1 MRQTVSSLTQSRFY
15 SPVFNAAVF
24 DGPIRIY
31 FSQSQESE
39 ALRVYFQLQEKLADI
54 YHDAKKIVKE
64 SGRNVFIMLYPNSE
78 TFDLSFSPSQGSI
91 QESIVS
97 ETLGDDFVLGVRG
110 PVGELE
116 FVRIQE
122 GLFQILN
129 SQLAPEPFVAS
140 PGL

>member
-39 ALRVYFQLQEKLADI
+39 ALRVYFQLQEKLSDI
-54 YHDAKKIVKE
+54 YQDAKTRIKE
-64 SGRNVFIMLYPNSE
+64 SGRNIFIMLYPNSE
-78 TFDLSFSPSQGSI
+78 TFDLSFSPMQGEFDAPI
-91 QESIVS
+91 AS
-97 ETLGDDFVLGVRG
+97 EVLGDDFVLGVRG

-129 SQLAPEPFVAS
+129 SQLAPEPFVS
-140 PGL
+140 STL

>member
-1 MRQTVSSLTQSRFY
+1 MRHTASSLTQSRFY

-31 FSQSQESE
+31 FSQTQESE
-39 ALRVYFQLQEKLADI
+39 ALRVYFQLQEKLSDL
-54 YHDAKKIVKE
+54 YRDAKKTIKE
-64 SGRNVFIMLYPNSE
+64 SGRSIFIMLYPSSE
-78 TFDLSFSPSQGSI
+78 TFDLSFGSNL
-91 QESIVS
+91 EGHEAAVVS
-97 ETLGDDFVLGVRG
+97 ESLGSDFVLGVRG
-110 PVGELE
+110 PIGELE

-140 PGL
+140 SL

>member
-1 MRQTVSSLTQSRFY
+1 MRQTVSSLTQSRYY

-39 ALRVYFQLQEKLADI
+39 ALRVYFQLQEKLSDI
-54 YHDAKKIVKE
+54 YTEAKRKIKE
-64 SGRNVFIMLYPNSE
+64 SGRNIFIMLYPNQE
-78 TFDLSFSPSQGSI
+78 TFELSFEEGTQG
-91 QESIVS
+91 VVRS
-97 ETLGDDFVLGVRG
+97 ELLGNDYVLGVRG

-129 SQLAPEPFVAS
+129 SQLVPEPVLS
-140 PGL
+140 PQI

>member
-1 MRQTVSSLTQSRFY
+1 MRQTVSSLTQSRYY

-39 ALRVYFQLQEKLADI
+39 ALRVYFQLQEKLSDI
-54 YHDAKKIVKE
+54 YGEAKRKIKE
-64 SGRNVFIMLYPNSE
+64 SGRNIFIMLYPNQE
-78 TFDLSFSPSQGSI
+78 TFDLSFEEGSHG
-91 QESIVS
+91 VVKS
-97 ETLGDDFVLGVRG
+97 ELLGNDYVLGVRG

-129 SQLAPEPFVAS
+129 SQLVPEPVLS
-140 PGL
+140 PQI